1 MSDALKVLLAC
12 TLLAAG
18 CTPQVHSPRPLYTQ
32 LGGQAGIDRI
42 VDGLLW
48 EIAEDAEIRALFAD
62 TDIQRFRNKLAEQLC
77 AVSDGPCVYTG
88 DSMRE
93 THRHLAVTSAQF
105 NRLVDDLI
113 RVMEQ
118 ERIAVGAQNA
128 LLQRLAAMHG
138 DIVAE

>member
-1 MSDALKVLLAC
+1 MSNALKVLLAC
-12 TLLAAG
+12 TLLAGG
-18 CTPQVHSPRPLYTQ
+18 CAQSVQSPQSLYAE

-113 RVMEQ
+113 RVMER
-118 ERIAVGAQNA
+118 ERIAIGAQNA